1 MKHQTLGSIAQFAG
15 AVLAPSSAA
24 NTPVKA
30 ISIDTRTIDDGDV
43 YMPIIGERLDG
54 HRFIDSAFDKGAV
67 ASFHDAAHPMTTEHP
82 LLAVDDTTEAFTRLA
97 QHFRETLDV
106 KMIGITGSNGKT
118 TTKDIV
124 HSVLQQA
131 FRAKKTTG
139 NLNNQIGVPR
149 TLLQLDEDTEVA
161 VVEMGMSEFGEISHL
176 THLVHPD
183 IAVITNVGAVHL
195 EQLKTQENVAQAKL
209 EILEGMGPDGLFLYN
224 YDNEILRKAV
234 AAREITPRVISYGTD
249 DGADV
254 KLALVKATP
263 IETAFTLNGTSFTVD
278 LIGAY
283 QMYNAAVAVIIARE
297 LGLSDADIQKG
308 LEVSDRTPWRTEL
321 AHFDGFDI
329 LIDVYKSN
337 PPSLREALE
346 TAALLQGYNRKI
358 AILGDMLELGR
369 DEREIH
375 REIGRKLRPD
385 VFDAVLFYGSLST
398 AMYEGA
404 LDNFGPD
411 RVFHFTSKLDLVD
424 QAKYLIQPNTLVLIK
439 GSRAMRLEE
448 VVESLSGVTA
458 H

>member
-1 MKHQTLGSIAQFAG
+1 MKQQTLGSIAELAG
-15 AVLAPSSAA
+15 ATLTPASAA
-24 NTPVKA
+24 STPVKA
-30 ISIDTRTIDDGDV
+30 ISIDTRTIDTGDV

-54 HRFIDSAFDKGAV
+54 HQFIEGAFEKGAV
-67 ASFHDAAHPMTTEHP
+67 ACFHDAAHPIDADKP
-82 LLAVDDTTEAFTRLA
+82 LLTVDDTTAAFTRLA

-124 HSVLQQA
+124 YSVLRHV
-131 FRAKKTTG
+131 FRTKKTTG

-209 EILEGMGPDGLFLYN
+209 EILEGMGPEGLFLYN
-224 YDNEILRKAV
+224 YDNEILRDAV
-234 AAREITPRVISYGTD
+234 AARDITPRVVSYGTA

-254 KLALVKATP
+254 KISLVKATP
-263 IETAFTLNGTSFTVD
+263 IETAFTLDGTPFTVD

-297 LGLSDADIQKG
+297 LGLTDAQIQDG
-308 LEVSDRTPWRTEL
+308 LKVSDRTPWRTEL
-321 AHFDGFDI
+321 GHFDGFDI

-346 TAALLQGYNRKI
+346 TAALLQGYNHKI

-369 DEREIH
+369 DELDIH
-375 REIGRKLRPD
+375 REIGRKLNPD
-385 VFDAVLFYGSLST
+385 VFDAVLFYGALSK

-404 LDNFGPD
+404 LENFGPE
-411 RVFHFTSKLDLVD
+411 RAFHFSSKPDLVD
-424 QAKYLIQPNTLVLIK
+424 QAKYLIRPNTLVLIK

-458 H
+458 R